1 MVLNLT
7 KQPVMDEES
16 LTDMKR
22 SRRNGMANIFD
33 GIDQEILERL
43 GWTHEAIEKVEKSF
57 GRQISKMSTSSTDS
71 ECVESS
77 NESVS
82 DSDTDMSLDLVDNF
96 QELLLNTPSL
106 HMKTQKINLFSCTN
120 SLEVSSLEAANCLS
134 NRRRRNGLADLFEAL
149 SVHQKQIFVKL
160 IQTSPPTRSVTRVKG
175 CLYH

>member
-57 GRQISKMSTSSTDS
+57 GRQISKMSTSSTESD
-71 ECVESS
+71 CCESS

-82 DSDTDMSLDLVDNF
+82 DSEEGMPLDLVDNY
-96 QELLLNTPSL
+96 QELLLNASTL
-106 HMKTQKINLFSCTN
+106 HRDQISPLSCTT
-120 SLEVSSLEAANCLS
+120 SLEAANCLS

-160 IQTSPPTRSVTRVKG
+160 IQTTPPTRSVTRVTG
-175 CLYH
+175 CLYN